1 MTEEPSANDKVISS
15 ISKISSS
22 KEAKEK
28 KLPNPTI
35 QKKATDLEVIAV
47 FTAIFLIFSAS
58 IMVITLTKNQAM
70 TLLSTKISPI
80 LNFRILTILM
90 VKIKI

>member
-22 KEAKEK
+22 EEAKKK

-35 QKKATDLEVIAV
+35 QKEPPT
-47 FTAIFLIFSAS
+47 
-58 IMVITLTKNQAM
+58 
-70 TLLSTKISPI
+70 
-80 LNFRILTILM
+80 
-90 VKIKI
+90 